1 MWTES
6 NNSPQVPLTHYRRQG
21 EADST
26 ASNSGRGKELY
37 LTANTLKFPV
47 LKSSFWFSALARP
60 KPTVRTERIRVRS
73 LPKTKR
79 TAQRENL

>member
-1 MWTES
+1 MDRKQQQPPGTPHS
-6 NNSPQVPLTHYRRQG
+6 LQATG